1 MPIMPIQPLS
11 SWAADLAAPGGSVAR
26 NEYQCIYL
34 SHGCCPTLTS
44 TRSKDCFKFSS
55 FSKFPTSLLLGAQ
68 IQQHQ
73 EAVWAKDEHFH
84 EQESRWKAQ
93 MQEMETFH
101 MNNGRA
107 ITDQLNHLWHE
118 HQLLVKQ
125 VGSSFGRR
133 VQHSLTN

>member
-1 MPIMPIQPLS
+1 VLPYF
-11 SWAADLAAPGGSVAR
+11 
-26 NEYQCIYL
+26 NEYSNQGLLVFC
-34 SHGCCPTLTS
+34 SLT
-44 TRSKDCFKFSS
+44 KL
-55 FSKFPTSLLLGAQ
+55 PTSLLLGVQ

-125 VGSSFGRR
+125 VGLPLGRK
-133 VQHSLTN
+133 VQQSLSTKRSCEAPVV